1 MNFSTDNEA
10 AAEAGEVL
18 ILAVKPHLYSGVLE
32 KLEVLQN
39 VQKSWPFMNIRYII
53 KIGQNFL

>member
-1 MNFSTDNEA
+1 MFRGMNFSTDNEA

-39 VQKSWPFMNIRYII
+39 AQEVLSICKY
-53 KIGQNFL
+53 